1 MDKKSEHSDIKKE
14 EEFMN
19 EIESK
24 EKRKIRA
31 QSKKNRAIWMGF
43 GLFGVVGWSVMIP
56 TIIGIIIGL
65 WLDRKL
71 TGRISWTLTFL
82 ILGIALGCWNAWYWV
97 QKERK
102 LIEKEREEE

>member
-1 MDKKSEHSDIKKE
+1 MDKKSNRSEIIE
-14 EEFMN
+14 EEFLD

-31 QSKKNRAIWMGF
+31 QSKKSGDLDGIRLI
-43 GLFGVVGWSVMIP
+43 GVVGWSVMIP
-56 TIIGIIIGL
+56 TIIGITIGL

-102 LIEKEREEE
+102 LIEKEREED